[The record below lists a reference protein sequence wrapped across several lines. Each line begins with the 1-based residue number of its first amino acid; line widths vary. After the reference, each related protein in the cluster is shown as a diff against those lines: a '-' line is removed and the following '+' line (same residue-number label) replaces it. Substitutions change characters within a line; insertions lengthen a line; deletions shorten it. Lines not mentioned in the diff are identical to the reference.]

1 MGRSSFQEDGNET
14 HNNDSKAE
22 KEIVDAA
29 TVANISSIKPGIDH
43 FDDEESNPVKSNA
56 MSEYSFQFL
65 IWILGTGS
73 SMSVPIFIL
82 QEN

>member
-14 HNNDSKAE
+14 QNNDSKAE

-29 TVANISSIKPGIDH
+29 TVANKSGKKPGIDH

-56 MSEYSFQFL
+56 MSKYLF
-65 IWILGTGS
+65 
-73 SMSVPIFIL
+73 
-82 QEN
+82 